1 MNRSTKVVCAM
12 VISLL
17 SGPFSHAYEWETQGV
32 AGYYFP
38 SDGLWD
44 SSCWSGEARLVC
56 WDGDL
61 GVGVS
66 AGMMQWGADGPD
78 TILSKTASL
87 QISDKLQGD
96 LQYIPLGISVLRK
109 IEMDAD
115 SQKLQI
121 EAGLNY
127 LVANSD
133 LEWIRTRE
141 RFLPTYAKNYSSEKA
156 TCDDAL
162 VARLGA
168 SFQWY
173 MGEQTFGLISGG
185 YQFDLTQGEATA
197 ASLSV
202 KQELDLSAFYVQ
214 MGVAFMWQ

>member
-1 MNRSTKVVCAM
+1 M
-12 VISLL
+12 VISLFIA
-17 SGPFSHAYEWETQGV
+17 SFSHAYEWETQGV

-38 SDGLWD
+38 SDGLWN
-44 SSCWSGEARLVC
+44 SSCWSGEARLIC
-56 WDGDL
+56 WDTDL

-78 TILSKTASL
+78 TILSRTSVL

-109 IEMDAD
+109 FDMDSD
-115 SQKLQI
+115 TQKLQI
-121 EAGLNY
+121 DAGLHY

-141 RFLPTYAKNYSSEKA
+141 MLISPFSRNYSSEEA

-162 VARLGA
+162 VARLGG
-168 SFQWY
+168 SFQWN
-173 MGEQTFGLISGG
+173 MGEQTFGLVSGG
-185 YQFDLTQGEATA
+185 YQFDLTQGDATA
-197 ASLSV
+197 DSLSV
-202 KQELDLSAFYVQ
+202 KQELDLSAFYVHV
-214 MGVAFMWQ
+214 GVAFLWQ